1 MTIERDRPPHKM
13 TFTESARLNLSLH
26 HSKEDLKQRWSE
38 LSPDARRSIR
48 EEWGD
53 YMNDSYPFEEGN
65 DDNFTFLDSFK
76 SWYILWKNQSNY

>member
-53 YMNDSYPFEEGN
+53 YMNGSYPFEEGN
-65 DDNFTFLDSFK
+65 DDDFTFLDSFK
-76 SWYILWKNQSNY
+76 SWY

>member
-1 MTIERDRPPHKM
+1 MTLERDRPPHKM

-38 LSPDARRSIR
+38 ISPEERRTLR

-76 SWYILWKNQSNY
+76 IW

>member
-38 LSPDARRSIR
+38 ISPEERRTLR
-48 EEWGD
+48 EEWGE

-76 SWYILWKNQSNY
+76 SWY